1 MPSDDLTALTVSVA
15 ELKIEVAAL
24 TDADR
29 RMREN
34 VKGIYGK
41 IDRLTY
47 TVIALLAGII
57 GDIISH
63 NLN

>member
-1 MPSDDLTALTVSVA
+1 MANEEITALTVSVA

-24 TDADR
+24 TEADK

-63 NLN
+63 NLT